1 MANSHLIELET
12 LRIQHLHNIESNQL
26 KSSSRLIHDK
36 VVLMNERDGLIVRL
50 NKCQKE
56 VATTRES
63 TRSLLVRTKKAE
75 EQMSMTNEES
85 SSIKRL
91 LNITTKELS
100 VLREKTFHNNV
111 DLAMEYEEK
120 EKRWKIKRT
129 KEIRIDMEKREQEGK
144 YSSEGAS
151 IANGAL

>member
-36 VVLMNERDGLIVRL
+36 VVLMNERDALIVRL
-50 NKCQKE
+50 NKCEKE

-63 TRSLLVRTKKAE
+63 TRSLLERTKKAE

-120 EKRWKIKRT
+120 EKRWKIERT

-144 YSSEGAS
+144 
-151 IANGAL
+151 

>member
-63 TRSLLVRTKKAE
+63 TRSLLGRTKKAE

-151 IANGAL
+151 ISNGAL

>member
-36 VVLMNERDGLIVRL
+36 VVLMNERDALIVRL

-63 TRSLLVRTKKAE
+63 TRSLLERTKKAE

-120 EKRWKIKRT
+120 EKRWKIERT

-144 YSSEGAS
+144 
-151 IANGAL
+151 